1 MRAPQEL
8 VDQIKRQ
15 EGLRLTAYVDTLG
28 NRSIGYGHTPAFP
41 GQMITEAEAE
51 ALLMQDLNA
60 AQTDLLTALPWCFS
74 LSVPRYCVLW
84 NMTFNMG
91 IGHLLEFRLMLAAVR
106 NANYS
111 EAAKQMLNSLW
122 ASQVKER
129 ATELAEQMETGAWFN
144 PET

>member
-1 MRAPQEL
+1 MKAPQEL

-15 EGLRLTAYVDTLG
+15 EGLRLTAYQDTLG
-28 NRSIGYGHTPAFP
+28 NWTVGFGHTPAFS
-41 GQMITEAEAE
+41 GQTITEAEAE
-51 ALLMQDLNA
+51 SLLIQDLSA
-60 AQTDLLTALPWCFS
+60 AQSSLLSSLPWCFS

-111 EAAKQMLNSLW
+111 EAARQMMNSLW
-122 ASQVKER
+122 AEQVKER

-144 PET
+144 PEA

>member
-1 MRAPQEL
+1 MKAPQEL

-41 GQMITEAEAE
+41 GQTITEAEAE

-60 AQTDLLTALPWCFS
+60 AQTDLLTALPWCSS

-84 NMTFNMG
+84 NMCFNMG
-91 IGHLLEFRLMLAAVR
+91 IGHLLGFRLMLAAVR
-106 NANYS
+106 EANYP

-122 ASQVKER
+122 ASQVKGR
-129 ATELAEQMETGAWFN
+129 ATELAEQMESGNWFN
-144 PET
+144 PEA

>member
-15 EGLRLTAYVDTLG
+15 EGLRLEAYQDTLG
-28 NRSIGYGHTPAFP
+28 NWTVGYGHTPSFP
-41 GQMITEAEAE
+41 GQTITEAEAE
-51 ALLMQDLNA
+51 SLLIQDLSS
-60 AQTDLLTALPWCFS
+60 AQSSLLSSLPWCFS

-91 IGHLLEFRLMLAAVR
+91 IAHLLEFRLMLAAVR
-106 NANYS
+106 NANYK
-111 EAAKQMLNSLW
+111 EAARQMLNSLW
-122 ASQVKER
+122 AQQVHER
-129 ATELAEQMETGAWFN
+129 AVELAEQMETGHWFN

>member
-15 EGLRLTAYVDTLG
+15 EGLRLTAYQDTLG
-28 NRSIGYGHTPAFP
+28 NWTIGYGHTPSFP
-41 GQMITEAEAE
+41 GQTITEAEADSW
-51 ALLMQDLNA
+51 LTQDLNS
-60 AQTDLLTALPWCFS
+60 AQTDLLSSLPWCFS

-122 ASQVKER
+122 ASQVKGR
-129 ATELAEQMETGAWFN
+129 ATELAEQMETGHWFN

>member
-1 MRAPQEL
+1 MKPPQEL

-60 AQTDLLTALPWCFS
+60 AQTYLLTALPWCSS
-74 LSVPRYCVLW
+74 LAVPRYCVLW

-91 IGHLLEFRLMLAAVR
+91 IAHLLEFRLMLAAVR

-129 ATELAEQMETGAWFN
+129 AVELAEQMETGHWFN

>member
-1 MRAPQEL
+1 MKAPQEL

-41 GQMITEAEAE
+41 GQTITEAEADSW
-51 ALLMQDLNA
+51 LMQDLNS
-60 AQTDLLTALPWCFS
+60 AQTDLLTALPWCSS

-84 NMTFNMG
+84 NMCFNMG
-91 IGHLLEFRLMLAAVR
+91 ISHLLEFHLMLAAVR
-106 NANYS
+106 EGNYK
-111 EAAKQMLNSLW
+111 EAARQMLNSLW
-122 ASQVKER
+122 ASQVHDR
-129 ATELAEQMETGAWFN
+129 AVELAEQMETGHWFN

>member
-1 MRAPQEL
+1 MKAPQEL

-15 EGLRLTAYVDTLG
+15 EGLRLTAYQDTLG

-51 ALLMQDLNA
+51 ALLMQDLNS
-60 AQTDLLTALPWCFS
+60 AQTDLLTALPWCSS

-91 IGHLLEFRLMLAAVR
+91 IAHLLEFRLMLAAVR
-106 NANYS
+106 EANYP
-111 EAAKQMLNSLW
+111 EAAKQMMNSLW

>member
-1 MRAPQEL
+1 MKIPSEL
-8 VDQIKRQ
+8 LQQIKRQ

-28 NRSIGYGHTPAFP
+28 NRSIGFGHTPAFS
-41 GQMITEAEAE
+41 GQTITEAEAE
-51 ALLMQDLNA
+51 SLLIQDLSA
-60 AQTDLLTALPWCFS
+60 AQSSLLSSLPWCFS

-111 EAAKQMLNSLW
+111 EAARQMMNSLW
-122 ASQVKER
+122 AEQVKER
-129 ATELAEQMETGAWFN
+129 ATELAEQMETGNWFN
-144 PET
+144 PEA

>member
-41 GQMITEAEAE
+41 GQTITEAEADSW
-51 ALLMQDLNA
+51 LMQDLNG

-106 NANYS
+106 EANYP
-111 EAAKQMLNSLW
+111 EAAKQMMNSLW

-129 ATELAEQMETGAWFN
+129 AVELAEQMETGHWFN
-144 PET
+144 PEM

>member
-1 MRAPQEL
+1 MKPPQEL

-41 GQMITEAEAE
+41 GQTITEAEADSW
-51 ALLMQDLNA
+51 LMQDLNS
-60 AQTDLLTALPWCFS
+60 AQTDLLTALPWCSS
-74 LSVPRYCVLW
+74 LAVPRYCVLW

-91 IGHLLEFRLMLAAVR
+91 ISHLLEFHLMLAAVR
-106 NANYS
+106 EANYP
-111 EAAKQMLNSLW
+111 EAAKQMMNSLW

>member
-1 MRAPQEL
+1 MKAPQEL

-41 GQMITEAEAE
+41 GQTITEAEADSW
-51 ALLMQDLNA
+51 LMQDLNS

-84 NMTFNMG
+84 NMCFNMG
-91 IGHLLEFRLMLAAVR
+91 ISHLLEFRLMLAAVR
-106 NANYS
+106 NKDWN
-111 EAAKQMLNSLW
+111 EASRQMLDSLW
-122 ASQVKER
+122 ARQVKDR
-129 ATELAEQMETGAWFN
+129 AIELADQMKTGSWFN

>member
-1 MRAPQEL
+1 MKPPQAL

-15 EGLRLTAYVDTLG
+15 EGLRLDAYQDTLG
-28 NRSIGYGHTPAFP
+28 NWTVGYGHTPAFP

-51 ALLMQDLNA
+51 ALLMQDLNS
-60 AQTDLLTALPWCFS
+60 AQTDLLSSLPWCFS

-91 IGHLLEFRLMLAAVR
+91 IGRLLEFRLMLAAVR
-106 NANYS
+106 TGNYG

-122 ASQVKER
+122 ASQVHDR
-129 ATELAEQMETGAWFN
+129 AVELAEQMETGHWFN
-144 PET
+144 PEA